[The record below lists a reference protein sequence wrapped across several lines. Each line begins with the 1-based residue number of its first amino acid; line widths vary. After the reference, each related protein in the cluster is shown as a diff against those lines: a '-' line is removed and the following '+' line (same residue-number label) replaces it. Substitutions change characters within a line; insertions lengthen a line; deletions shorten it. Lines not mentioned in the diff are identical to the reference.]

1 MRINQYIFTMCI
13 LFGFNFQIQAQTG
26 VIKGRVTNQINDEPI
41 PFINVVVEGTA
52 TFGSTNVD
60 GYYQIT
66 NLNPGIYN
74 IKTSCLGF
82 KSLTNYE
89 IQVNNVK
96 ATFSNFELEELAN
109 ELKEITIKPNP
120 FVKKEESP
128 VSLKSIGVAE
138 IKRNPG
144 GNRDISKVI
153 QSLPGVAITSSFRND
168 IIVRGGSPNENR
180 FYLDGIEVPTIN
192 HFSTQGSSGGP
203 VGLINVDFIQD
214 LNFYS
219 GAFPANRG
227 DALSSVLD
235 FKYKDARTDTAAYSA
250 TIGATDLALTV
261 ETPLSK
267 KSTLIAGWRR
277 SYLQLLAKALDF
289 PFLPKYDDFQFKTE
303 IKPNLKNII
312 SIIGLG
318 AIDNFTLNTKINKT
332 EENKYDLATL
342 PTSSQWNYT
351 VGGNWKHFKE
361 NSYSTLVLSRNKLN
375 NKALKYKDNDEFDP
389 TKKLLDYVSTETEN
403 KFRLEKTIR
412 NNGWKINYGVGAEYA
427 KYTTTT
433 FQRLANGIIYNYK
446 SELSLF
452 KYGLFGQVSKGI
464 FENSMQVSFGLRM
477 DGTDF
482 NSEMANPL
490 NQLSPRLSASYSLTE
505 KIAINFNTGIYNQ
518 LPSYTILGF
527 RNEAGD
533 LLNKDVSY
541 ISTKHLVLGFEYTTS
556 KNSIFTIE
564 GFYKGYINYPFD
576 LIDSISLA
584 NKGGDFGVVG
594 NTAVKSNNDGRAYG
608 FEVFVQQKLYN
619 NFYGLISYTFVR
631 SEFQDINGAY
641 VPSTWDYR
649 NMLSITGGKIFKKNW
664 EVGMKFRYNSG
675 SPFTP
680 YDVLASSLKS
690 NFDVIN
696 QGIGDNTRVNSE
708 RLDQFY
714 QIDIRADKKYNF
726 NKWTLDVYLDIQNIT
741 NNKTAQRP
749 NFSIE
754 KDTNGNGISDPVN
767 SSYYIPKY
775 LDNTSGTLLPSI
787 GIVLQF

>member
-1 MRINQYIFTMCI
+1 M
-13 LFGFNFQIQAQTG
+13 
-26 VIKGRVTNQINDEPI
+26 
-41 PFINVVVEGTA
+41 
-52 TFGSTNVD
+52 D

-203 VGLINVDFIQD
+203 VGLINVDFIQN

-289 PFLPKYDDFQFKTE
+289 SFLPKYDDFQFKTE

-351 VGGNWKHFKE
+351 VGGNWRHFKE
-361 NSYSTLVLSRNKLN
+361 HSYSTLVLSRNKLN
-375 NKALKYKDNDEFDP
+375 NKALKYKDNDESDP
-389 TKKLLDYVSTETEN
+389 IKKLLDYVSTETEN
-403 KFRLEKTIR
+403 KFRLEETIR

-433 FQRLANGIIYNYK
+433 FQRLANGITYNYK

-452 KYGLFGQVSKGI
+452 KYGIFGQVSKGV

-505 KIAINFNTGIYNQ
+505 KIAVNFNTGIYNQ

-533 LLNKDVSY
+533 LLNKDVSF

-576 LIDSISLA
+576 LIDSISIA

-608 FEVFVQQKLYN
+608 FEVFLQQKLYN

-641 VPSTWDYR
+641 IASTWDYR

-664 EVGMKFRYNSG
+664 EVGIKFRYNSG
-675 SPFTP
+675 SPITP
-680 YDVLASSLKS
+680 YDVLASSLK
-690 NFDVIN
+690 NNYDVIN

-714 QIDIRADKKYNF
+714 QIDIRA
-726 NKWTLDVYLDIQNIT
+726 V
-741 NNKTAQRP
+741 
-749 NFSIE
+749 
-754 KDTNGNGISDPVN
+754 
-767 SSYYIPKY
+767 
-775 LDNTSGTLLPSI
+775 LLLVI
-787 GIVLQF
+787 F